1 MSYIQKR
8 FVALDTHK
16 QYVMVG
22 AVNAVQEVVLP
33 ARKVSM
39 SEFEAW
45 VKKHLRPTDEVVL
58 EATSNA
64 WYFYDLLEPLVE
76 RVVVGHP
83 PHIKLIAAAV
93 VKTDKK
99 DTFTLAKLLSVN
111 MIPPVLY

>member
-16 QYVMVG
+16 LYVMVG
-22 AVNAVQEVVLP
+22 AVNAAQEVVLP
-33 ARKVSM
+33 ARKVNM
-39 SEFEAW
+39 SEFESWA
-45 VKKHLRPTDEVVL
+45 KKHLRLTDAVVL
-58 EATSNA
+58 EVTGNA

-83 PHIKLIAAAV
+83 PHIKLIAAAM

-99 DTFTLAKLLSVN
+99 DTFTLARLL
-111 MIPPVLY
+111 